1 MKYNID
7 KSEKYTVLSLNEEK
21 LDTLIAPKLK
31 SEFITL
37 FQAGTTNL
45 ILDLSFVKYI
55 DSSGLSS
62 LLIANRLATEANGI
76 MVLTGINE
84 FVSKLIGISKL
95 DTIFHILP
103 TRQEA
108 VDAVFL
114 HEIEKD
120 LQSEEEI
127 D

>member
-7 KSEKYTVLSLNEEK
+7 KTEKYTVLSLNEDK
-21 LDTLIAPKLK
+21 LDTLVAPKLK
-31 SEFITL
+31 SELVTL
-37 FQAGTTNL
+37 FQSGTVNL
-45 ILDLSFVKYI
+45 ILELHSVKYI

-62 LLIANRLATEANGI
+62 LLIANRLCSEANGI
-76 MVLTGINE
+76 MVLIGVND
-84 FVSKLIGISKL
+84 FVNKLISISKL
-95 DTIFHILP
+95 DNIFNVLP
-103 TRQEA
+103 TREEA